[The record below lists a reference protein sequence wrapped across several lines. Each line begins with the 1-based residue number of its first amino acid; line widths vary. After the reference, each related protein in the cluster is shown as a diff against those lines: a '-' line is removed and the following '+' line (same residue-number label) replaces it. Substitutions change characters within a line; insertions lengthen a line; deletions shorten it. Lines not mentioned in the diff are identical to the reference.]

1 MRIYFNL
8 LVKQN
13 LHQNDVGA
21 LPNAELSIGAGEN
34 FIDLHD
40 NQTVVSSQVGVDSTF
55 TQAATSQ
62 SV

>member
-1 MRIYFNL
+1 M
-8 LVKQN
+8 KQN